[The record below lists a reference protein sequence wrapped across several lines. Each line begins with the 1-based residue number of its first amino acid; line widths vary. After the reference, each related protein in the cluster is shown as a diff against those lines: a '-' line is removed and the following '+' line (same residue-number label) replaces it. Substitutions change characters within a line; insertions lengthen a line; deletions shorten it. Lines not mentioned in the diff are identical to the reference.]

1 MNGQTVYLDV
11 NYAMENGGGPITHLW
26 LMDESGDNP
35 DQTFVPEERAIAA
48 EAERDRLL
56 EYRERHDSLQRA
68 KLAEIR
74 DENEKLRELV
84 RDMFEEI
91 EYSGFDPYVERQGK
105 RGSYYEED
113 PSWRVGIRERIREL
127 GIEVEDDD

>member
-74 DENEKLRELV
+74 DENAKLRELIKDMW
-84 RDMFEEI
+84 RDIPKSEACAWDSSANTCI
-91 EYSGFDPYVERQGK
+91 
-105 RGSYYEED
+105 GSDSCIGECSYWY
-113 PSWRVGIRERIREL
+113 RMVKL
-127 GIEVEDDD
+127 GIEADDE